1 MEIFKCFTST
11 HSGMLIGDNL
21 GEQLTEKRK
30 KLQLLKFPE
39 EVQKKYLPLW
49 TNKMYLQGN
58 VNRVCVNHETRR
70 VLDQICKHMHIP
82 EIKPISRR
90 PRLHTEASKELKLI
104 PSSSEV
110 GLLAPALFVLPAPL
124 SLVPCIFHHELKR
137 HAHEKQSPLRRTYM
151 CSTACLPS

>member
-104 PSSSEV
+104 LSSSEV

-137 HAHEKQSPLRRTYM
+137 HAYEKQSPLRRTYM